1 MTASP
6 LRVEHQLCTHGILS
20 ARLTRAHTRPA
31 HARRQHAKCGSH
43 LAIRP
48 AAQTPNSGDRRCQS
62 SRVHSRPALDPSSS
76 PPSRVLNSGVCK
88 RARKPPP
95 CQSVSRAGT
104 RAPSPGRAERRPPAG
119 GSAAA
124 AVPGAPSVGLGLG
137 AQRARGLRNP
147 LLRATLL
154 LWAREPPER
163 VLLESGGG
171 AGRGGAR
178 TPMGSCQ
185 HQQVLWSK
193 PGARLSSTALPSLRL
208 LGPVDRT
215 RFTHRGKLR
224 PSGVGWFIC
233 REARPRSLSGVYGR
247 LEASG
252 ASASGWVLPA
262 RESDLWDFINL
273 GTGKP
278 QQDSERGQPRDVW

>member
-147 LLRATLL
+147 LLPATLL
-154 LWAREPPER
+154 LWARQPRSGSYWR
-163 VLLESGGG
+163 VG
-171 AGRGGAR
+171 AGRGGAGPGR
-178 TPMGSCQ
+178 PWDPASTSRCSGANPEPGS
-185 HQQVLWSK
+185 VL
-193 PGARLSSTALPSLRL
+193 
-208 LGPVDRT
+208 
-215 RFTHRGKLR
+215 
-224 PSGVGWFIC
+224 
-233 REARPRSLSGVYGR
+233 PRSHPC
-247 LEASG
+247 AS
-252 ASASGWVLPA
+252 
-262 RESDLWDFINL
+262 
-273 GTGKP
+273 
-278 QQDSERGQPRDVW
+278 